1 MTDRIPRDPNPNFD
15 LGVRALPNIED
26 PKSNL
31 EFINK
36 ALDLASMEYNNFLPK
51 DAQIPRDEFYVVWF
65 CKVLHHWKALV
76 STDAV
81 QGLYIELTY
90 NGLKKETYADSY
102 IKQQNTAWTD
112 EYYATHR

>member
-15 LGVRALPNIED
+15 LGVRALPNIEE
-26 PKSNL
+26 PASNM

-65 CKVLHHWKALV
+65 AKVLHHWKALV

-90 NGLKKETYADSY
+90 NGLKKETYVDSY
-102 IKQQNTAWTD
+102 IKQQNTVWTD
-112 EYYATHR
+112 GHYATHR